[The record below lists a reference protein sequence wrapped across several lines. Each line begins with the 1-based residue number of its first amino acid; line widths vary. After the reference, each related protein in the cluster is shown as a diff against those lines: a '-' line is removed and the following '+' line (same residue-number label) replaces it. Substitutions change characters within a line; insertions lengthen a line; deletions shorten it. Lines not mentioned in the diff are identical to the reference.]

1 MNIIARIW
9 NKAIDT
15 LYMATFPNVE
25 KSCRISHKTSIGCKS
40 NLIMGEFSSIG
51 NGATIMNT
59 RAKVVIGKHFVSG
72 PGLTIITGDHMPVV
86 GQFLNTVS
94 DADKDLLDVNHE
106 YDKDVVIEDDV
117 WTGYGVTIMKGVTI
131 GRGSIVAARAMVNK
145 NVPPYCVVGGVP
157 AKVLKFRWTIDQI
170 LEHES
175 KLYPENER
183 YTRKQLEEIF
193 TKYSK

>member
-9 NKAIDT
+9 NKVVDS
-15 LYMATFPNVE
+15 LYTATFPNLG
-25 KSCRISHKTSIGCKS
+25 KGCRISHKSSVGNKN
-40 NLIMGEFSSIG
+40 NLVLGECSSIG
-51 NGATIMNT
+51 NGAVIMNT
-59 RAKVVIGKHFVSG
+59 RAKVVIGNHFVSG
-72 PGLTIITGDHMPVV
+72 PDLTIITGDHMPVV
-86 GQFLNTVS
+86 GRFLNTVS

-145 NVPPYCVVGGVP
+145 EVPPYCIVGGVP
-157 AKVLKFRWTIDQI
+157 AKVLKLRWAIDQI

-183 YTRKQLEEIF
+183 YTREHLEEIF
-193 TKYSK
+193 AKYSK

>member
-15 LYMATFPNVE
+15 LYTATFPNVE
-25 KSCRISHKTSIGCKS
+25 GSCRINHKTSIGCKS
-40 NLIMGEFSSIG
+40 NLIMGECSSIG
-51 NGATIMNT
+51 NVATIMNT

-86 GQFLNTVS
+86 GRFLNAVS

-106 YDKDVVIEDDV
+106 YDKDVAIEDDV

-145 NVPPYCVVGGVP
+145 DVPPYCIVGGVP

-183 YTRKQLEEIF
+183 YSREQLEEIF
-193 TKYSK
+193 AKYSK

>member
-15 LYMATFPNVE
+15 LYTTTFPNVG
-25 KSCRISHKTSIGCKS
+25 KSCRISHKTSIGCKG
-40 NLIMGEFSSIG
+40 NLIMGECSSIG
-51 NGATIMNT
+51 NGADIMNT

-72 PGLTIITGDHMPVV
+72 PKLTIITGDHMPIV
-86 GQFLNTVS
+86 GRFLNTVS
-94 DADKDLLDVNHE
+94 DSDKDQLDVNHE
-106 YDKDVVIEDDV
+106 YDKDVVIEDDI

-145 NVPPYCVVGGVP
+145 NVPPYCIVGGVP

-183 YTRKQLEEIF
+183 YTREQLEEIF
-193 TKYSK
+193 AKYSK